1 MSDSASPALATFRLY
16 RDHDVSGISG
26 AGVVAEGV
34 QFSTGWVV
42 THWLDQAP
50 MWEPKT
56 DVWLHKGTGPV
67 TKIHGHGGSTR
78 IVWTADEE
86 RSRQDLAAGIAQAF
100 GVPPEVCGPEAESGA
115 LRKEV
120 ERLLSGA
127 AQEVRRD
134 YVPMGGFGSVP
145 YLALITGVLP
155 ELADAITPL
164 LDSLRAQRDRAWSTV
179 GRAYAL
185 AHRWQG
191 AHGSSNI
198 LVRAAGAELCDELV
212 DDSGAPPE
220 GVVHSGEAEQVSGL
234 SGVDYMAAA
243 ECSAQ
248 YHGFPDD
255 HRQCIR
261 AGQHRG
267 DHIDSHGFHWSD
279 TVAVYPV
286 VGGPDFTSPLAGR
299 IEVRDPCPYCTG
311 SPMFPRQ
318 QLRAHIEEQHARV
331 LAVLASGG
339 SLDAQLAEP
348 ETRCRVPHEME
359 G

>member
-1 MSDSASPALATFRLY
+1 MTDSASPALATFRLY

-67 TKIHGHGGSTR
+67 TKIHGHGGATR
-78 IVWTADEE
+78 IVWTADET
-86 RSRQDLAAGIAQAF
+86 RRRAVFGAGIAEIYD
-100 GVPPEVCGPEAESGA
+100 VPPAMLGPEVEHEHLRRQITRAVQGVQDGQSAPVEVGDERIVDAVMPVVEQVIAE
-115 LRKEV
+115 
-120 ERLLSGA
+120 
-127 AQEVRRD
+127 
-134 YVPMGGFGSVP
+134 
-145 YLALITGVLP
+145 
-155 ELADAITPL
+155 
-164 LDSLRAQRDRAWSTV
+164 RDRWCSTV
-179 GRAYAL
+179 GRARAL
-185 AHRWQG
+185 ARRWQS

-212 DDSGAPPE
+212 GDSEVLPE
-220 GVVHSGEAEQVSGL
+220 GVVHSGESEQVSGL
-234 SGVDYMAAA
+234 SGVDYVAAA

-248 YHGFPDD
+248 HHGFPGD

-261 AGQHRG
+261 AAQHHG

-286 VGGPDFTSPLAGR
+286 VGGPDFTGPLAGR

-311 SPMFPRQ
+311 TPMFPRQ

-331 LAVLASGG
+331 LAVLVSGG

-359 G
+359 S